1 MDPLHDTVPDQ
12 STHQSTHQS
21 TDAAPEAGRLTT
33 PVAGTV
39 RWGLLAAGSI
49 AHAMA
54 TAIRRSEGGRLVAV
68 AARDG
73 QRAAAF
79 AQEHGI
85 ARSYEGYEALY
96 ADDEV
101 DAVYISSTHPFH
113 TEQALACLRAGKH
126 VLIEKPLAL
135 TVHDTELIL
144 ETARERGVLAM
155 EAMWTRCMP
164 LVRDIVERVRRGD
177 IGTVRSCSASFTVP
191 FDYDETHRLFD
202 LANGGGALL
211 DIGIYPVTLAH
222 LLVGHPTDLMV
233 LGSQAPTGADDLV
246 ALQWMT
252 ADGAVAQVL
261 CDSRSSGAA
270 RTVVRGTEG
279 WIEVHGPVNAPESFT
294 LHRGEDPEGEWV
306 EGVQQ
311 HYLHEV
317 DEFHRCLREGLLESP
332 LVPHADTVAIMTI
345 LESARRELGVRYP
358 QEDEPLHT

>member
-1 MDPLHDTVPDQ
+1 MDPQHDTVP
-12 STHQSTHQS
+12 
-21 TDAAPEAGRLTT
+21 APSPTSGQLTT
-33 PVAGTV
+33 PITGTV
-39 RWGLLAAGSI
+39 RWGLLAAGAI

-54 TAIRRSEGGRLVAV
+54 AAIRESEGGRLGAV

-79 AQEHGI
+79 AEEHGI
-85 ARSYEGYEALY
+85 ARSYQGYDGLY

-113 TEQALACLRAGKH
+113 TPQALACIRAGKH

-135 TVHDTELIL
+135 TVHDTEQIL
-144 ETARERGVLAM
+144 EAAREHGVLAM

-164 LVRDIVERVRRGD
+164 VVRDIVDRVRRGD
-177 IGTVRSCSASFTVP
+177 IGTVRSCSAAFTVP
-191 FDYDETHRLFD
+191 FNYDENHRLFD
-202 LANGGGALL
+202 LGNGGGALM

-233 LGSQAPTGADDLV
+233 LGSRCPTGADDLV

-294 LHRGEDPEGEWV
+294 LHRGRDRDGEWV

-317 DEFHRCLREGLLESP
+317 DEFHRCLKEGLLESP
-332 LVPHADTVAIMTI
+332 LVPHADTVSIMTI